1 MKTNIYKLI
10 ALAVS
15 AVTLLAGCT
24 NPEVEQS
31 KAITITLN
39 PSTILSGFIP
49 FDSSDFEV
57 YSDSKLGDSKLRITC
72 LLYDNSGR
80 LVKKAESLLSDYDKT
95 VSFKLAL
102 ESGTYRLIAL
112 ASNILGTI
120 DSPEYEAYSIT
131 GIEQL
136 EQLQVEQ
143 VFDSSLGSS
152 WSVLGYSSGSINT
165 ADNEVFVNME
175 PATSLIYLLWKDIHA
190 NANIDDYYII
200 YHCNNIMKFSSS
212 GAPIYTT
219 NLSSTENCGEHI
231 EPANYSEN
239 HNRIYSTINLFPG
252 SFNLFARTFVGNNS
266 ADYSRQTVTVES
278 GHQYVFTFDCSS
290 LNLTASESTLKSGG
304 FFNDFD
310 KAAEHSSTL

>member
-1 MKTNIYKLI
+1 MKTNIYKII

-24 NPEVEQS
+24 NPEVEES

-39 PSTILSGFIP
+39 PSTILSGFTP
-49 FDSSDFEV
+49 FNSSDFEM
-57 YSDSKLGDSKLRITC
+57 YSDSKYGDSKLRITC

-120 DSPEYEAYSIT
+120 DSPEIEAYSIT

-136 EQLQVEQ
+136 EQLQVAQ
-143 VFDSSLGSS
+143 IFSYSSSSL
-152 WSVLGYSSGSINT
+152 WSVMGYSSKTINT

-190 NANIDDYYII
+190 NANIDEYGII
-200 YHCNNIMKFSSS
+200 YHSNDIMKFSNS
-212 GAPIYTT
+212 GVPSYTT
-219 NLSSTENCGEHI
+219 SLSATDNDAHWL
-231 EPANYSEN
+231 EPADFPNSKN
-239 HNRIYSTINLFPG
+239 IYSTINLFPG
-252 SFNLFARTFVGNNS
+252 TFKLFARTFVGNNA
-266 ADYSRQTVTVES
+266 ADYSSQKVTIES
-278 GHQYVFTFDCSS
+278 GHQYLFSFDCSS
-290 LNLTASESTLKSGG
+290 LTLTASESTLKSGG
-304 FFNDFD
+304 FFSDFD
-310 KAAEHSSTL
+310 KAAEHSSTLK